1 MFIAQLSDTHVDTAQ
16 PHKAE
21 ALRRAVAFL
30 TTLPRTPDAVLIT
43 GDCTEHGLAEEYE
56 TFQAALS
63 PLTMPVYVVPGNH
76 DDRAQML
83 ERFPLPGE
91 GLSGFLQYVVE
102 DRPLRLIGLDT
113 HWPGQGAGQ
122 LCAARL
128 TWLDE
133 VLAQAPERP
142 TLLFMHH
149 PPIQSGLQVMDQ
161 IGLRGRAELCEV
173 VQRHPQVV
181 RVLAGHVH
189 MPLTAGFAHTTVMTC
204 PGTDATFQPDWAQ
217 PHKLVIQYQPPLAL
231 LHHWQEGAGLVSFT
245 AAPECAPWVTLHDG
259 QRWAG

>member
-1 MFIAQLSDTHVDTAQ
+1 MFIAQLSDPHVDTAQ
-16 PHKAE
+16 PHKAG

-30 TTLPRTPDAVLIT
+30 LSLPRTPDAVLIT
-43 GDCTEHGLAEEYE
+43 GDCTEHGHPQEYE
-56 TFQAALS
+56 EFQAALA

-76 DDRAQML
+76 DRRDELLA
-83 ERFPLPGE
+83 RFAPPGQS
-91 GLSGFLQYVVE
+91 LDGFLQYVVE
-102 DRPLRLIGLDT
+102 DWPLRLIGLDT

-122 LCAARL
+122 LCPARL
-128 TWLDE
+128 AWLDR
-133 VLAQAPERP
+133 VLAQAPSRP

-149 PPIQSGLQVMDQ
+149 PPTATGLRVLDEIGLQ
-161 IGLRGRAELCEV
+161 GRAELCEV

-189 MPLTAGFAHTTVMTC
+189 MPLTASFAHTTVMTC

-217 PHKLVIQYQPPLAL
+217 TEQLVIQYQPPLAL
-231 LHHWQEGAGLVSFT
+231 LHRWDERSGLLSFT
-245 AAPECAPWVTLHDG
+245 AALDAAPWVTLHDG